1 MSGEYVLPSQEN
13 IVLSGDA
20 VRRLLGC
27 GSGDAALLY
36 LHILSH
42 GGRFDPAGAAGDIHR
57 TQAQVEEALQ
67 VLSRVGL
74 VSVRERAAAPA
85 LERPEELPQY
95 TPGQIEREISQGG
108 VFPALVRDVQKE
120 LGSQLSSE
128 GLMTLFGIYDYL
140 RLPPEVILMLV
151 NHCVSQCE
159 ERYGAG
165 RRPSMRYVEKAA
177 YIWEREG
184 IFSIDAAESY
194 IRRQGEL
201 KAGERELAPVLGI
214 TGRPL
219 SATERKY
226 LDSWT
231 QMGFRAETVGMAYDR
246 TVTNTG
252 RLAWRYMD
260 SILKSWHAK
269 GLHTPEEI
277 AAGDPPPGFRKAE
290 GKTPARPAGGENRV
304 TAEDLA
310 RMRRK
315 IEEMRGEGNES

>member
-1 MSGEYVLPSQEN
+1 
-13 IVLSGDA
+13 
-20 VRRLLGC
+20 
-27 GSGDAALLY
+27 
-36 LHILSH
+36 
-42 GGRFDPAGAAGDIHR
+42 
-57 TQAQVEEALQ
+57 
-67 VLSRVGL
+67 
-74 VSVRERAAAPA
+74 
-85 LERPEELPQY
+85 
-95 TPGQIEREISQGG
+95 
-108 VFPALVRDVQKE
+108 
-120 LGSQLSSE
+120 
-128 GLMTLFGIYDYL
+128 
-140 RLPPEVILMLV
+140 
-151 NHCVSQCE
+151 
-159 ERYGAG
+159 
-165 RRPSMRYVEKAA
+165 MRYVEKAA

-277 AAGDPPPGFRKAE
+277 AAGDPTPGFRKAE
-290 GKTPARPAGGENRV
+290 GKAPARPAGGENRV